1 MKKYSNSVKMQRLS
15 IDSRQGRD
23 CAKKLGVTVVP
34 TLIDLED
41 LNRYQGYKSCVHCV
55 QRITRITRITPSQ
68 IKHRYS
74 IATPT
79 PPQKRNELEED
90 VGLREREKNLRMEKD
105 AEREKNLRME
115 EDAEREKNLR
125 MEEDAEQEK
134 NLRMEE
140 DAEREKNLRME
151 DAEREQNLLDQI
163 DEMQKPPYLDQ
174 LDPHEKQRQKTE
186 SFQKIKATNSVL
198 LEEKARDVA
207 TKNTSNDIV
216 SAALKMRQA
225 RDLHDSE
232 RQRTTINKN
241 EFNAE

>member
-125 MEEDAEQEK
+125 MEEDAE
-134 NLRMEE
+134 
-140 DAEREKNLRME
+140 
-151 DAEREQNLLDQI
+151 REQNLLDQI

>member
-90 VGLREREKNLRMEKD
+90 VGLREREKNLRMEED
-105 AEREKNLRME
+105 AEQEKNLRME
-115 EDAEREKNLR
+115 EDAER
-125 MEEDAEQEK
+125 EK